1 MRALLLSL
9 ALAACCGASLETQ
22 VRSALNTFAQV
33 VDPAYEAAMATCV
46 ANEADVMTLAREG
59 EITPADARARLES
72 IMGPCL
78 RVGAAFDQI
87 RKTLVRRSRVA
98 HVARAVR

>member
-1 MRALLLSL
+1 
-9 ALAACCGASLETQ
+9 
-22 VRSALNTFAQV
+22 
-33 VDPAYEAAMATCV
+33 MATCV

-87 RKTLVRRSRVA
+87 RKLHEQAAELVESGKLA
-98 HVARAVR
+98 EAERALLELKKAWAALREVQR